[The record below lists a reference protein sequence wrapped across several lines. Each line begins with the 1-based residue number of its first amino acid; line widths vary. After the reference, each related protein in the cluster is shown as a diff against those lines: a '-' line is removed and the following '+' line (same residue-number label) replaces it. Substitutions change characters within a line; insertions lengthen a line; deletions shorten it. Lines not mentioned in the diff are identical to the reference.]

1 MEEKTT
7 TLRNSP
13 APMLGW
19 LIAPL
24 AVMLAIAAIMVAGF
38 DFDLNLENM
47 TPMLLVAVAAILGMT
62 PRIVRD
68 NGAVKLSSS
77 ALSLA
82 TLGAAMVGHQAIIHL
97 TDQGAFMALQFLVVA
112 FGVFLFDS
120 RGRHEFAT
128 MLTFA
133 VIGVNVGMVAAGSY
147 NNELATIYTHTDGSI
162 KDVLNLQR
170 QALGYVFFSY
180 LTIFVLLGL
189 LTAVLARGTLNP
201 AGQEGWFSKIA
212 QHQGYYNKST
222 LPLQIA
228 TAVWILAHIGSLYHF
243 DAVSLADKLGVTGG
257 EPISN
262 NRSYPVI
269 EGYHGHFGFWG
280 AFFTGMVAM
289 VVAGMAA
296 EKWYTRSMFIGS
308 MWALYLVSSWY
319 EAGIWESEQLEG
331 TWGALIWLGFTF
343 FICVGIY
350 MISTHEKYGGWA
362 NLDDHEASGAR
373 KFWDAH
379 WSSFMV
385 GMAFFFGLVIRT
397 QWYIVPS
404 MNAFGTGDWDMTG
417 GSDPWYMKRVVD
429 YILANNAH
437 LIFDADR
444 AYPLGGVNPRPPLF
458 TWSIALL
465 AMILEPMLG
474 DDAVWYAILGLPAIY
489 GALTVFPIATIAK
502 DNFGKSTAVVAAWLI
517 AFMPAHVSHSTWALA
532 DHDAFVMLFISMG
545 FMFWFKA
552 IKYSSND
559 RLTRTSSPRI
569 SSILQSYGVIARER
583 RPAMAFAVLAGVSF
597 GIASLAWKGFVV
609 GPSIL
614 FLAYFAQVALN
625 MFRRKDSTSL
635 NALFLA
641 MLVSNLLMALPFYA
655 HPQMNLVLDGTGL
668 QPFLFVLGFTI
679 AIAYVTTGFRDKP
692 WLLVLGT
699 LFVAATVFF
708 AILFVMKQL
717 EYSNAW
723 DVLFTGSGYFTKTK
737 IFGTVAEANAPDR
750 GQLFAQLGPIVLV
763 LALTMGFYALWST
776 FRNKNQTH
784 LFFGIW
790 IFTASYMSWTA
801 ARFMF
806 NATPAVAVLGAWGIV
821 ALWNKANFHGLVKAW
836 KKFGIRT
843 PADRIAGA
851 RRAVWKTPSFSAIL
865 LIMILIGGQQF
876 TYGLDAA
883 IPGSDEGEDDI
894 DENIYNLIPDALRW
908 ELAGFS
914 VLDSSAYSG
923 NWYLGSFGSGFN
935 DYGWN
940 SAYDWMTQQDAQ
952 MDYSQRPA
960 FVSWWDYGFQALDTG
975 EHPSVSDN
983 FQSGIPATGNMLL
996 ARNQADLISMF
1007 TWQLATGDLR
1017 YTQLNTGDYEL
1028 TTGFANTVENHMDT
1042 DQYELFETIQE
1053 ERDNDKMRNIIDD
1066 YAFTVIQTNQASQIQ
1081 ENSHNVMASGYH
1093 RVDGIADTSTLY
1105 YRLYQDG
1112 ERLDC
1117 DPEVSTSCVDGDWS
1131 DFSDANLTF
1140 NNNVRSGQETN
1151 YETTHYI
1158 FGDYW
1163 YTNDLRDEF
1172 DSVSTHIHR
1181 ANARLALT
1189 VQLLNDIMTESQIVN
1204 LYDALI
1210 GMEGHY
1216 SVQDYEGLPGDM
1228 IERDHEIR
1236 YFAIDNRLYPKAG
1249 RYTADA
1255 NYNGEQPMGIF
1266 GAPTILSGQ
1275 DISTFMDETY
1285 ETSRGDRNFEM
1296 TREEVDEAMIN
1307 DFLDQ
1312 QAGLEIDPLL
1322 VQDVRVDHNPAF
1334 FETMLARTY
1343 VGFGASSLGIDTAFS
1358 NPQPAQRFNQMGTP
1372 GSILQN
1378 AWPMPGAMT
1387 NHFVISNWY
1396 NEDANYS
1403 ISSAN
1408 TYVKVMKYY
1417 SGAEISGQ
1425 VSMSDNG
1432 NPLPGVRLLIERDAF
1447 SGEGTEDL
1455 DSDTYWIPIGYTD
1468 ADENGDW
1475 SFTAPAGK
1483 IRVSAFVGTFDAE
1496 AARASINDGTYL
1508 QNTGDVLC
1516 NSNEE
1521 YNSNLGYCLPSTTG
1535 RNVYPITAILGNVAN
1550 MTWLGDSVMNVTG
1563 EQANR
1568 TADLSETMD
1577 IAVQSSG
1584 ISGQLTWT
1592 GDDLFNNDP
1601 IVDATLILRNIH
1613 DTSEDVMIVT
1623 TNGSFE
1629 TTETRI
1635 IQGTGEA
1642 TFVENG
1648 TFESEGLAS
1657 VVDFHGTF
1665 TRTINDGRTY
1675 VANGTW
1681 NGSGDIKASWIDL
1694 DTNSVLNCTVNATD
1708 SSDITM
1714 PENET
1719 ICLKDSTGNLPI
1731 YMIDGEVLANGRFTS
1746 NGDTILV
1753 QQHDGSYVEGI
1764 GLFEGKGTFNGTGR
1778 FVGNGMFS
1786 GPMVNPGSFYQTG
1799 IVPGEYDA
1807 FVNLTNG
1814 KEVKLPQTVSV
1825 GIEPSYD
1832 ISLTMPGSILMG
1844 NLTNSTGFAL
1854 DNTSFELI
1862 DMANDGVSILVPT
1875 NETGGYKYGP
1885 ISSGDYQYRIDLDED
1900 GFYELS
1906 GEITVGEDTAI
1917 YEPMNLVPQT
1927 YDVAMQLI
1935 SPTNDSGD
1943 NIIDISNVN
1952 LTVSGMFGYSET
1964 FTSDS
1969 SGMVYAELPVGDYS
1983 IAQEEIN
1990 DYLLFSTIEVVDSD
2004 LEFNLEYTIASEI
2017 SGTVLA
2023 YVSEFNPDWSQAD
2036 IDANTTKASSLEI
2049 FLSSGDYEFTTS
2061 TDSEGNFSI
2070 TVPGDLEYVLKAST
2084 TGSTYGVGLSVI
2096 PNGQLE
2102 FSTGDVFLN
2111 RLYAV
2116 SGTLFVNDANNTWN
2130 GQFYDGL
2137 TPIVIAT
2144 DVNGI
2149 EWESEVN
2156 ALGGFSFDLVG
2167 GEYDF
2172 TAKNAEYNITPID
2185 DWNVTSFITS
2195 QSINLTTNLELVSV
2209 NVSVCLTVDRDNGC
2223 SDGTPKYADVTFS
2236 PLTTN
2241 AGEYNLKQA
2250 DFNSEGEAV
2259 LQIMPGKYSVFTNF
2273 TDESEENA
2281 TDFNTFSTT
2290 FEVFISMFESDNQD
2304 IEVALSDER
2313 LFSGT
2318 ITAGTENFTNS
2329 QFLLYNESNNQFLS
2343 ANTNDNGSFAK
2354 YIPSGDWIVIISP
2367 QDIDNVTYTLRSPIS
2382 ITDDSSTR
2390 TDLQLTLSEATLLNF
2405 SLIEDGTNDPVSNAR
2420 VVAVSQDGLGNV
2432 TMSSSDENGHV
2443 SDKIMPGNWIL
2454 TLDKEISDEKWE
2466 LVDSNYQVTIT
2477 PGDTLELGNLS
2488 VNLEVLIGGKFYWDS
2503 NENGQDDLAEIIANA
2518 NVTITSV
2525 DQSLEYFTE
2534 TNEQG
2539 VWTQFV
2545 PVMNSY
2551 NITIQK
2557 DGYSTA
2563 YYSLDESDILIVND
2577 SSIIEDITTTAENV
2591 LISGSITSNMQN
2603 VDASLTDASIIL
2615 YPESIRDSEPITVV
2629 GQYSDGSL
2637 NWSTTVEPGVW
2648 IVVVQSSIFDE
2659 NTGGVSIGFLDANIV
2674 DGGTLNMTMSSGG
2687 FVDLSTTWEDIQLQ
2701 SHHAGSLSTGI
2712 EMLQEPVEVSID
2724 VGIGATWNYSL
2735 NDDGMLNLL
2744 LPVGDFQV
2752 TSTFTSIQHERNL
2765 EMDYFAI
2772 STGVIEQGIIDLE
2785 LAYSRSLNS
2794 DSTVA
2799 LDNSSVAN
2807 ASLIGNNVMTPEI
2820 SDEDYKT
2827 IEFNLDIEYQ
2837 GTESTDELTVSGFVS
2852 NAQDSDDWSVEVY
2865 NGTSW
2870 VSSFDVTLG
2879 IGESLSD
2886 TSVDNS
2892 TVVKMRINLPNL
2904 TSSISLDS
2912 GHLVNV
2918 ELTGEA
2924 GVSSTTNVRVN
2935 VPQYYG
2941 MKLTNVVDETGVSP
2955 GGTSNFAVTLSNTGN
2970 GDDTYTIELADNLL
2984 EGWQIT
2990 PTTTSLTISKDD
3002 QRTQQFSVFAPEDF
3016 TSGEIEATV
3025 TITSEDGLTSET
3037 VVVEIVSARISLS
3050 VDETLSQELTKVY
3063 ESETGQVVVPITN
3076 SGYRTATNVLVS
3088 VDLTNDAGTEVV
3100 KTLAP
3105 LNISVPAGQTVNA
3118 TFDVDPSSSKFN
3130 RFAISVEVTSDED
3143 LEYVEDS
3150 IEPFDYQEE
3159 TILDEAEGTSSWF
3172 MVVIIILT
3180 LLVGYGGTKVARNK
3194 GTNRF

>member
-47 TPMLLVAVAAILGMT
+47 TPMLLVAVAATLGIT
-62 PRIVRD
+62 PRVVRD

-77 ALSLA
+77 VLSLA

-133 VIGVNVGMVAAGSY
+133 VMGINVGMVAVGSY
-147 NNELATIYTHTDGSI
+147 NGDLVTVYTHTDGSL

-201 AGQEGWFSKIA
+201 AGDEGWFSKIA

-228 TAVWILAHIGSLYHF
+228 AAVWILAHIGSLYHF
-243 DAVSLADKLGVTGG
+243 DVVSMADKLGVTGG
-257 EPISN
+257 EPLGNS
-262 NRSYPVI
+262 RSYPVI

-331 TWGALIWLGFTF
+331 TWGSLIWLGFTF

-362 NLDDHEASGAR
+362 NLDDHEISGAR

-379 WSSFMV
+379 WSSLMI
-385 GMAFFFGLVIRT
+385 GMAFFFGLVIRI

-474 DDAVWYAILGLPAIY
+474 NDAVWYAILGLPAIY
-489 GALTVFPIATIAK
+489 GALTIFPIATIAK

-559 RLTRTSSPRI
+559 RLTKTSSPRL
-569 SSILQSYGVIARER
+569 SSILQSYSTIAKER

-641 MLVSNLLMALPFYA
+641 MLLSNLLMALPFYA
-655 HPQMNLVLDGTGL
+655 HPQMDLVLDGTGL
-668 QPFLFVLGFTI
+668 QPFLFVLGFTM

-699 LFVAATVFF
+699 LFAAATVFF
-708 AILFVMKQL
+708 AVLFVLKQL

-763 LALTMGFYALWST
+763 LALAMGFYALWST

-865 LIMILIGGQQF
+865 LIMILVGGQQF

-883 IPGSDEGEDDI
+883 IPGSDDGEDDI

-952 MDYSQRPA
+952 MPYSQKPA
-960 FVSWWDYGFQALDTG
+960 FVSWWDYGFQALETG
-975 EHPSVSDN
+975 QHPSVSDN
-983 FQSGIPATGNMLL
+983 FQSGIPASGNMLL

-1007 TWQLATGDLR
+1007 TWQLASGDLQ
-1017 YTQLNTGDYEL
+1017 YNYVNTDNSEL
-1028 TTGFANTVENHMDT
+1028 TSGFANIVESHIGME
-1042 DQYELFETIQE
+1042 QYELFETIQTG
-1053 ERDNDKMRNIIDD
+1053 DIDTMLDIIDD
-1066 YAFTVIQTNQASQIQ
+1066 YAFTVIQTNEASQIQ

-1093 RVDGIADTSTLY
+1093 RVNGITDTSTPY

-1112 ERLDC
+1112 EKVDC
-1117 DPEVSTSCVDGDWS
+1117 DPEVSTSCVDGDYS
-1131 DFSDANLTF
+1131 DFSDANQTF
-1140 NNNVRSGQETN
+1140 NVYVRSGQETD
-1151 YETTHYI
+1151 YKTTHYI

-1181 ANARLALT
+1181 ANTRLALT
-1189 VQLLNDIMTESQIVN
+1189 VQLLNDIMTESEIVD
-1204 LYDALI
+1204 LYDDLI
-1210 GMEGHY
+1210 GMEGY
-1216 SVQDYEGLPGDM
+1216 YKVQDYEGLPGDM
-1228 IERDHEIR
+1228 VERDHEIR

-1296 TREEVDEAMIN
+1296 TREEVDEAMVN

-1343 VGFGASSLGIDTAFS
+1343 VGFGASTLGVDTAFS
-1358 NPQPAQRFNQMGTP
+1358 NPQPAQRFDYIGTP

-1396 NEDANYS
+1396 NEDANYTLG
-1403 ISSAN
+1403 SAN
-1408 TYVKVMKYY
+1408 TFVKVMKYY

-1432 NPLPGVRLLIERDAF
+1432 DPLPGVRLLIERDAF
-1447 SGEGTEDL
+1447 SGEGAEDL
-1455 DSDTYWIPIGYTD
+1455 DGDTYWIPIGYTD
-1468 ADENGDW
+1468 ADQNGDW

-1496 AARASINDGTYL
+1496 AARASINDGSYM
-1508 QNTGDVLC
+1508 QYSGDLLC
-1516 NSNEE
+1516 NSDEE
-1521 YNSNLGYCLPSTTG
+1521 YNSNFNACLPSTTG
-1535 RNVYPITAILGNVAN
+1535 RTVNAITSILGNVAN

-1568 TADLSETMD
+1568 TADVLHSMD
-1577 IAVQSSG
+1577 IGVQSSG

-1592 GDDLFNNDP
+1592 GDDLFNNEP
-1601 IVDATLILRNIH
+1601 IIDTTLILRNNH
-1613 DTSEDVMIVT
+1613 DTTEDIYLTT
-1623 TNGSFE
+1623 TNGSFTSE
-1629 TTETRI
+1629 ETRI

-1642 TFVENG
+1642 TFLENG
-1648 TFESEGLAS
+1648 TFDSEGLAS
-1657 VVDFHGTF
+1657 VFNFHGTF
-1665 TRTINDGRTY
+1665 TRTIDTDRTY

-1681 NGSGDIKASWIDL
+1681 NGSGEIKAAWIDL
-1694 DTNSVLNCTVNATD
+1694 ADNFNVSCNVNSTD
-1708 SSDITM
+1708 PTDITM

-1719 ICLKDSTGNLPI
+1719 VCLMDNTGELPV
-1731 YMIDGEVLANGRFTS
+1731 YMINGKIDANGRYTS
-1746 NGDTILV
+1746 HSPTILV
-1753 QQHDGSYVEGI
+1753 QEHEGSSFEGI
-1764 GLFEGKGTFNGTGR
+1764 GLFEGTGTFNGTGR
-1778 FVGNGMFS
+1778 YVGQGFFS
-1786 GPMVNPGSFYQTG
+1786 GEMVSPGSFYQTG
-1799 IVPGEYDA
+1799 VVPGEYEA
-1807 FVNLTNG
+1807 YAGLANG
-1814 KEVKLPQTVSV
+1814 KEVKLPQIVSV
-1825 GIEPSYD
+1825 GLEPTYGV
-1832 ISLTMPGSILMG
+1832 SLSMPGSVIMG
-1844 NLTNSTGFAL
+1844 NLTNSTNSPIN
-1854 DNTSFELI
+1854 NTSFELI
-1862 DMANDGVSILVPT
+1862 DSDSNGDVIIITT
-1875 NETGGYKYGP
+1875 NESGGYKYGP
-1885 ISSGDYQYRIDLDED
+1885 LSSGDYNYQIDLDGD
-1900 GFYELS
+1900 NLYEQS
-1906 GEITVGEDTAI
+1906 GVISVGEESEI
-1917 YEPMNLVPQT
+1917 FEPLSLIPET
-1927 YDVAMQLI
+1927 YDIEIQLV
-1935 SPTNDSGD
+1935 SPIDENGTE
-1943 NIIDISNVN
+1943 IIDISEVNV
-1952 LTVSGMFGYSET
+1952 TISSVSGYSEIY
-1964 FTSDS
+1964 S
-1969 SGMVYAELPVGDYS
+1969 SNDTGVLYAELPVGNYKIEQS
-1983 IAQEEIN
+1983 AQS
-1990 DYLLFSTIEVVDSD
+1990 DYLLFTSIDVIDMDLSFDQEYSVATEVTGTI
-2004 LEFNLEYTIASEI
+2004 
-2017 SGTVLA
+2017 LA
-2023 YVSEFNPDWSQAD
+2023 YLTEF
-2036 IDANTTKASSLEI
+2036 DANWTEEQIIDNTTQASVIDVILQ
-2049 FLSSGDYEFTTS
+2049 SGEYDFKTI
-2061 TDSEGNFSI
+2061 TDSEGNFSV
-2070 TVPGDLEYVLKAST
+2070 TLPGELNYVLKSST
-2084 TGSTYGVGLSVI
+2084 TTLTYGVGLAVDPSVESNLGDI
-2096 PNGQLE
+2096 YLKPLSTLTGQL
-2102 FSTGDVFLN
+2102 
-2111 RLYAV
+2111 Y
-2116 SGTLFVNDANNTWN
+2116 VNDDNTTWN
-2130 GQFYDGL
+2130 SEFYNSLLPTVTATDSSGVEWETEVDDFGQFTLNLASGVYDFTVEDSEYNVTVVSDWNVTNFIEDLSINLTANLDLVTLEVEVCLSSELESSCENGIPKYADL
-2137 TPIVIAT
+2137 VITPISGQSET
-2144 DVNGI
+2144 YQLNQSEFDVNGI
-2149 EWESEVN
+2149 
-2156 ALGGFSFDLVG
+2156 A
-2167 GEYDF
+2167 
-2172 TAKNAEYNITPID
+2172 TID
-2185 DWNVTSFITS
+2185 IEPGTYVVSTSYFEAT
-2195 QSINLTTNLELVSV
+2195 
-2209 NVSVCLTVDRDNGC
+2209 D
-2223 SDGTPKYADVTFS
+2223 ADA
-2236 PLTTN
+2236 P
-2241 AGEYNLKQA
+2241 
-2250 DFNSEGEAV
+2250 DFNSY
-2259 LQIMPGKYSVFTNF
+2259 L
-2273 TDESEENA
+2273 
-2281 TDFNTFSTT
+2281 TDFQIFVSIFDDEN
-2290 FEVFISMFESDNQD
+2290 EK
-2304 IEVALSDER
+2304 LSVILDDER
-2313 LFSGT
+2313 LFSGKMLVNDD
-2318 ITAGTENFTNS
+2318 NFTNT

-2343 ANTNDNGSFAK
+2343 VNTDDNGTFAQ
-2354 YIPSGDWIVIISP
+2354 YIPSGDWIAIVSP
-2367 QDIDNVTYTLRSPIS
+2367 TDVENNTYTLRYPVS
-2382 ITDDSSTR
+2382 IGENHLTR
-2390 TDLQLTLSEATLLNF
+2390 TDLELSLLLTSSLNF
-2405 SLIEDGTNDPVSNAR
+2405 NLMETGTLANVSDAR
-2420 VVAVSQDGLGNV
+2420 VVAVSNDGFGNV
-2432 TMSSSDENGHV
+2432 TLSASDVNGNV
-2443 SDKIMPGNWIL
+2443 STKLMPGSWSLSLEKETIDKRWDFNNSEYQFSI
-2454 TLDKEISDEKWE
+2454 TEGEELD
-2466 LVDSNYQVTIT
+2466 L
-2477 PGDTLELGNLS
+2477 GDVY
-2488 VNLEVLIGGKFYWDS
+2488 VNLEVLISGQIYWDS
-2503 NENGQDDLAEIIANA
+2503 NENGQADAKEIIGNA
-2518 NVTITSV
+2518 NVSV
-2525 DQSLEYFTE
+2525 SSEEGGHEYQIMTD
-2534 TNEQG
+2534 EQG
-2539 VWTQFV
+2539 FWAQFV
-2545 PVMNSY
+2545 PIMNTY
-2551 NITIQK
+2551 NVTIEES
-2557 DGYSTA
+2557 GYATA
-2563 YYSLDESDILIVND
+2563 YYMTNDTQGIVVGSEPIVLDLQ
-2577 SSIIEDITTTAENV
+2577 TTAENV
-2591 LISGSITSNMQN
+2591 AVSGLVTSNMQN
-2603 VDASLTDASIIL
+2603 EQASLENSLITI
-2615 YPESIRDSEPITVV
+2615 YPETGRDLEPISIS
-2629 GQYSDGSL
+2629 GEYSDGVLS
-2637 NWSTTVEPGVW
+2637 WSTNLEPGNW
-2648 IVVVQSSIFDE
+2648 VVVVESLVFDD
-2659 NTGGVSIGFLDANIV
+2659 NTGGISIGYLDANIAE
-2674 DGGTLNMTMSSGG
+2674 GGSLEMVMSSGG
-2687 FVDLSTTWEDIQLQ
+2687 YLDISTIWDDITLD
-2701 SHHAGSLSTGI
+2701 SHHAGSSSTGANMI
-2712 EMLQEPVEVSID
+2712 QDPVELSID
-2724 VGIGATWNYSL
+2724 IGIGTSWNYTL
-2735 NDDGMLNLL
+2735 TADGDVDLL
-2744 LPVGDFQV
+2744 LPVGNYFV
-2752 TSTFTSIQHERNL
+2752 ESTMTTTQHEREL
-2765 EMDYFAI
+2765 DMYYSAI
-2772 STGVIEQGIIDLE
+2772 SSGQVEQGIVELE
-2785 LAYSRSLNS
+2785 LTYTRSLNS
-2794 DSTVA
+2794 E
-2799 LDNSSVAN
+2799 SSI
-2807 ASLIGNNVMTPEI
+2807 SINNQTI
-2820 SDEDYKT
+2820 SNVTFIETTMLNPIIDGEEYKV
-2827 IEFNLDIEYQ
+2827 IEFDLDIEYQ
-2837 GTESTDELTVSGFVS
+2837 GTETSDVLIVGGYVAS
-2852 NAQDSDDWSVEVY
+2852 AQDTDGWSVEVF

-2870 VSSFDVTLG
+2870 AKDTQVILG
-2879 IGESLSD
+2879 IGENIS
-2886 TSVDNS
+2886 DNS
-2892 TVVKMRINLPNL
+2892 VENSTTVKMRINMPNVTASL
-2904 TSSISLDS
+2904 SLDT
-2912 GHLVNV
+2912 GHLVNIEV
-2918 ELTGEA
+2918 SSEI
-2924 GVSSTTNVRVN
+2924 GVSSSIDTRVKI
-2935 VPQYYG
+2935 PQYYG
-2941 MKLTNVVDETGVSP
+2941 ILLEEVVEETGVSP
-2955 GGTSNFAVTLSNTGN
+2955 GGTGNFALTLSNSGN

-2984 EGWQIT
+2984 EGWEIT
-2990 PTTTSLTISKDD
+2990 PSSTTLTIAKGDL
-3002 QRTQQFSVFAPEDF
+3002 RTQQFSIFAPEDF

-3025 TITSEDGLTSET
+3025 TITSEDGMTSET
-3037 VVVEIVSARISLS
+3037 VAVDIVSARISLS

-3063 ESETGQVVVPITN
+3063 ESKDGELVVPITN
-3076 SGYRTATNVLVS
+3076 SGYRTASNVLVS
-3088 VDLTNDAGTEVV
+3088 VDLTNDAGTEIIE
-3100 KTLAP
+3100 TLEP
-3105 LNISVPAGQTVNA
+3105 QNISVPAGQTINA
-3118 TFDVDPSSSKFN
+3118 TFKIDPSSSKFN
-3130 RFAISVEVTSDED
+3130 RFAISVEVTSTQD
-3143 LEYVEDS
+3143 LTPVNYVEDS
-3150 IEPFDYQEE
+3150 VEPFDYQEE
-3159 TILDEAEGTSSWF
+3159 TILDTAEGTSSWF
-3172 MVVIIILT
+3172 MVVIIVLT

>member
-24 AVMLAIAAIMVAGF
+24 AVMLAIAAIMVAGI

-62 PRIVRD
+62 PRVVRD

-82 TLGAAMVGHQAIIHL
+82 ALGAALVGHQAIIHL

-112 FGVFLFDS
+112 FGVFMFDS

-128 MLTFA
+128 ILTFA
-133 VIGVNVGMVAAGSY
+133 VMGVNVGMVAAGSY
-147 NNELATIYTHTDGSI
+147 SSELVTIYTNSDGALQ
-162 KDVLNLQR
+162 DTLNLQR

-180 LTIFVLLGL
+180 LTIFVILGL
-189 LTAVLARGTLNP
+189 LAAVLARGTLNP
-201 AGQEGWFSKIA
+201 AGEEGWFSKIA
-212 QHQGYYNKST
+212 QHQGSYNKST

-228 TAVWILAHIGSLYHF
+228 AAVWILAHVGSLYHF
-243 DAVSLADKLGVTGG
+243 DSVTMADKLGVTGAD
-257 EPISN
+257 
-262 NRSYPVI
+262 
-269 EGYHGHFGFWG
+269 GYHGHFGFWG

-331 TWGALIWLGFTF
+331 TWGSLIWLGFTF

-379 WSSFMV
+379 WSSLLV
-385 GMAFFFGLVIRT
+385 GMAFFFGLVIRI

-489 GALTVFPIATIAK
+489 GALTIFPIATIAK
-502 DNFGKSTAVVAAWLI
+502 DNFGKSTGVVAAWLI

-569 SSILQSYGVIARER
+569 SSILQSFGVIAKER

-635 NALFLA
+635 NALFLT
-641 MLVSNLLMALPFYA
+641 MLLANLLMALPFYA

-668 QPFLFVLGFTI
+668 QPFLFVLGFTV

-708 AILFVMKQL
+708 VILFIMKQL

-776 FRNKNQTH
+776 FKNKNQTH

-821 ALWNKANFHGLVKAW
+821 ALWNKANFRGLVKAW

-865 LIMILIGGQQF
+865 LVILLVGGQQF

-883 IPGSDEGEDDI
+883 IPGSDEGEDNI
-894 DENIYNLIPDALRW
+894 DENIYNIIPDALRW

-940 SAYDWMTQQDAQ
+940 TAYDWMTQQDAQ
-952 MDYSQRPA
+952 MPYSQKPA

-983 FQSGIPATGNMLL
+983 FQSGIPASGNMLL
-996 ARNQADLISMF
+996 ARNQGDLISMF

-1017 YTQLNTGDYEL
+1017 YNQLNTDDYEL
-1028 TTGFANTVENHMDT
+1028 TSGFANIVESHMT
-1042 DQYELFETIQE
+1042 SQQYDLFETIQE
-1053 ERDNDKMRNIIDD
+1053 ERDNENMRDIIDD
-1066 YAFTVIQTNQASQIQ
+1066 YAFTVIQTNEASQVQ

-1131 DFSDANLTF
+1131 DFSDANVTF

-1151 YETTHYI
+1151 YDTTHYI

-1163 YTNDLRDEF
+1163 YTSDLRDEF

-1181 ANARLALT
+1181 ANTRLALT
-1189 VQLLNDIMTESQIVN
+1189 VQLLDDIMTESEIVN
-1204 LYDALI
+1204 LYDDLI
-1210 GMEGHY
+1210 GMEKYYH
-1216 SVQDYEGLPGDM
+1216 VQDYEGLPGDM
-1228 IERDHEIR
+1228 IQRDHEIR

-1255 NYNGEQPMGIF
+1255 AYNGEQPMGIF

-1296 TREEVDEAMIN
+1296 TREEVDEAMVN

-1343 VGFGASSLGIDTAFS
+1343 VGYGASSLGVDTAFS
-1358 NPQPAQRFNQMGTP
+1358 NPQPAQHFRQTGTP

-1378 AWPMPGAMT
+1378 AVPMPGAMM

-1396 NEDANYS
+1396 SEDANDTTFA
-1403 ISSAN
+1403 AN
-1408 TYVKVMKYY
+1408 TFVKVMKYY

-1432 NPLPGVRLLIERDAF
+1432 NPLPGVRLLVERDAF
-1447 SGEGTEDL
+1447 SGEGAEDL
-1455 DSDTYWIPIGYTD
+1455 DADTYWIPIGYTD

-1496 AARASINDGTYL
+1496 PSKALINDGSYM
-1508 QNTGDVLC
+1508 QNFADILC
-1516 NSNEE
+1516 NSYEE
-1521 YNSNLGYCLPSTTG
+1521 YNSQYGVCLPSDNG
-1535 RNVYPITAILGNVAN
+1535 RTVFPVTSILGNVAN

-1568 TADLSETMD
+1568 TADVLDTMD
-1577 IAVQSSG
+1577 IAVDSSG

-1592 GDDLFNNDP
+1592 GDDLFNNQP
-1601 IVDATLILRNIH
+1601 IVDTTLILRNNH
-1613 DTSEDVMIVT
+1613 DTSEDVIIIT

-1681 NGSGDIKASWIDL
+1681 NGSGDIKASWIDI
-1694 DTNSVLNCTVNATD
+1694 DTNSVLDCMVNATD
-1708 SSDITM
+1708 SSDISM

-1719 ICLKDSTGNLPI
+1719 VCLKDSTDTLPT
-1731 YMIDGEVLANGRFTS
+1731 YMFEGEVQANGRFTS

-1753 QQHDGSYVEGI
+1753 QEHDGSYVEGI

-1778 FVGNGMFS
+1778 FVGQGMFS

-1799 IVPGEYDA
+1799 IVPGEYAA

-1814 KEVKLPQTVSV
+1814 KEVELPQTVSI

-1832 ISLTMPGSILMG
+1832 ISLTMPGSLVMG
-1844 NLTNSTGFAL
+1844 NLTNMSGSAL
-1854 DNTSFELI
+1854 ENTSFELI
-1862 DMANDGVSILVPT
+1862 DLANNDVSISVLT

-1885 ISSGDYQYRIDLDED
+1885 LSTGDYEYRIDLDDD

-1906 GEITVGEDTAI
+1906 GEITVGEETAI
-1917 YEPMNLVPQT
+1917 YEPMNVIPDT
-1927 YDVAMQLI
+1927 YDVSMQLI
-1935 SPTNDSGD
+1935 SPVDESGNDL
-1943 NIIDISNVN
+1943 IDIANVN
-1952 LTVSGMFGYSET
+1952 LTISGILGYSET

-1969 SGMVYAELPVGDYS
+1969 SGMVLAELPVGDYD
-1983 IAQEEIN
+1983 IEQEEVN
-1990 DYLLFSTIEVVDSD
+1990 DYLLFSILEITNSD
-2004 LEFNLEYTIASEI
+2004 LEINLEYTIASEI

-2023 YVSEFNPDWSQAD
+2023 YVTEFNPDWTQEE
-2036 IDANTTKASSLEI
+2036 IDDNTTKASSLEI
-2049 FLSSGDYEFTTS
+2049 FLSSGDYEFSTL

-2084 TGSTYGVGLSVI
+2084 TGSTYGVGLSVN
-2096 PNGQLE
+2096 PDGQLE
-2102 FSTGDVFLN
+2102 FSTGEIFLS
-2111 RLYAV
+2111 RLNQV
-2116 SGTLFVNDANNTWN
+2116 SGTLFVNDINNTWN

-2137 TPIVIAT
+2137 TPIVVAT
-2144 DVNGI
+2144 DEDGI

-2156 ALGGFSFDLVG
+2156 ALGGFSFDLVS

-2172 TAKNAEYNITPID
+2172 AAKSAEYNITPLE
-2185 DWNVTSFITS
+2185 DWNVTSIITS
-2195 QSINLTTNLELVSV
+2195 QNINLTANLEEVSV
-2209 NVSVCLTVDRDNGC
+2209 NISVCLTLDQDDGC
-2223 SDGTPKYADVTFS
+2223 DESTPKYADITFN
-2236 PLTTN
+2236 PLTAN
-2241 AGEYNLKQA
+2241 AGQYYLNQTH
-2250 DFNSEGEAV
+2250 FNSEGNAV
-2259 LQIMPGKYSVFTNF
+2259 LQIMPGIYSVTTNY
-2273 TDESEENA
+2273 TDANNENA
-2281 TDFNTFSTT
+2281 SDFNTFSTA
-2290 FEVFISMFESDNQD
+2290 FEVFVSIIESDNQD
-2304 IEVALSDER
+2304 IEIILTDER

-2318 ITAGTENFTNS
+2318 ITAGSENFTNS
-2329 QFLLYNESNNQFLS
+2329 QFLLFNESNNQFLS
-2343 ANTNDNGSFAK
+2343 ANTNDTGSFAE
-2354 YIPSGDWIVIISP
+2354 YIPSGDWIAIISP
-2367 QDIDNVTYTLRSPIS
+2367 VDIDNVTYTLRSPIS
-2382 ITDDSSTR
+2382 ITDDSSSR
-2390 TDLQLTLSEATLLNF
+2390 TELQLALSEAALLNF
-2405 SLIEDGTNDPVSNAR
+2405 SLIEDGTNEPVVNAR
-2420 VVAVSQDGLGNV
+2420 VVAISQDGLGNV
-2432 TMSSSDENGHV
+2432 TLSASDENGDV
-2443 SDKIMPGNWIL
+2443 SDTIMPGSWML
-2454 TLDKEISDEKWE
+2454 SLEKEISDEKWE
-2466 LVDSNYQVTIT
+2466 LTDSNYQVTT
-2477 PGDTLELGNLS
+2477 QSGETLQLDNVS
-2488 VNLEVLIGGKFYWDS
+2488 VDLEVLIGGKFYWDS
-2503 NENGQDDLAEIIANA
+2503 NENGKDDLSEIISSA
-2518 NVTITSV
+2518 NVTITSE
-2525 DQSLEYFTE
+2525 DESLEFFTE
-2534 TNEQG
+2534 TDEFG
-2539 VWTQFV
+2539 VWKQFV

-2551 NITIQK
+2551 NITIQQE
-2557 DGYSTA
+2557 GYSTA
-2563 YYSLDESDILIVND
+2563 YYSFNESDLLVVDD
-2577 SSIIEDITTTAENV
+2577 SSVTEDITTTAENV

-2603 VDASLTDASIIL
+2603 EEASLVDASIIL
-2615 YPESIRDSEPITVV
+2615 YPESSRDSEPITVN
-2629 GQYSDGSL
+2629 GIYSDGSL
-2637 NWSTTVEPGVW
+2637 DWSTNVEPGVW
-2648 IVVVQSSIFDE
+2648 IVVVESSVFDE

-2687 FVDLSTTWEDIQLQ
+2687 YVELSTTWDDIQLQ
-2701 SHHAGSLSTGI
+2701 SHHVGSNSTGI
-2712 EMLQEPVEVSID
+2712 EMIQNPVEVSID
-2724 VGIGATWNYSL
+2724 IGLGAIWNYSL
-2735 NDDGMLNLL
+2735 DNDGMLSLL

-2765 EMDYFAI
+2765 EMDYFGI
-2772 STGVIEQGIIDLE
+2772 SNGIIEQGIIDLE
-2785 LAYSRSLNS
+2785 LAYTRSLNS
-2794 DSTVA
+2794 DSVVA
-2799 LDNSSVAN
+2799 VNNNSVVN
-2807 ASLIGNNVMTPEI
+2807 ASLIGNNVLTPVV
-2820 SDEDYKT
+2820 SGEDYQT
-2827 IEFNLDIEYQ
+2827 IEFDLDIEYQ
-2837 GTESTDELTVSGFVS
+2837 GTETSDKLTVSGFVS

-2870 VSSFDVTLG
+2870 VSSLDVILG
-2879 IGESLSD
+2879 IGESISD
-2886 TSVDNS
+2886 STVDNS
-2892 TVVKMRINLPNL
+2892 TIVKMRINLPNL
-2904 TSSISLDS
+2904 SSSISLDS
-2912 GHLVNV
+2912 GHLVNI

-2924 GVSSTTNVRVN
+2924 GVSSSTNVRVN

-2941 MKLTNVVDETGVSP
+2941 MELTNVVEETGVSP
-2955 GGTSNFAVTLSNTGN
+2955 GGTSTFAVTLSNTGN

-2990 PTTTSLTISKDD
+2990 PTTSTLTISKGDL
-3002 QRTQQFSVFAPEDF
+3002 RTQQFSIFAPEDF

-3037 VVVEIVSARISLS
+3037 VVVDIVSARISLS

-3063 ESETGQVVVPITN
+3063 ESKNGQLVVPITN
-3076 SGYRTATNVLVS
+3076 SGYRTASNVLVS

-3100 KTLAP
+3100 DTLEP
-3105 LNISVPAGQTVNA
+3105 QNISVPAGQTINA
-3118 TFDVDPSSSKFN
+3118 TFVVDPSSSKFN
-3130 RFAISVEVTSDED
+3130 RFAISVEVTSTQD
-3143 LEYVEDS
+3143 LTPVDYVEDS
-3150 IEPFDYQEE
+3150 VEPFDYQEE
-3159 TILDEAEGTSSWF
+3159 TILDKAEGTSSWF
-3172 MVVIIILT
+3172 MVVIIVLT
-3180 LLVGYGGTKVARNK
+3180 LLVAYGGTKVARNK
-3194 GTNRF
+3194 GSNRF